1 MQLVVGLGLAGAG
14 ILLLL
19 TGMRIFRR
27 PQPPRWLQQGV
38 VGDLVV
44 VAVIG
49 FITLGAG
56 LIVRSLANWSTL
68 SFGGSEALWGAA
80 VLAVL
85 LTGGWLLRLRGPG
98 PAASTSE
105 TAGSETAGATVVS
118 LAANGNPAAGA
129 PTPDGRPSGR
139 PSGRGSRKKR
149 AA

>member
-1 MQLVVGLGLAGAG
+1 
-14 ILLLL
+14 
-19 TGMRIFRR
+19 
-27 PQPPRWLQQGV
+27 V

-56 LIVRSLANWSTL
+56 LIVRFLANWSTL
-68 SFGGSEALWGAA
+68 GFGGSEALWGAA

-98 PAASTSE
+98 PAAASTSE

-118 LAANGNPAAGA
+118 LAANGNPAAGE